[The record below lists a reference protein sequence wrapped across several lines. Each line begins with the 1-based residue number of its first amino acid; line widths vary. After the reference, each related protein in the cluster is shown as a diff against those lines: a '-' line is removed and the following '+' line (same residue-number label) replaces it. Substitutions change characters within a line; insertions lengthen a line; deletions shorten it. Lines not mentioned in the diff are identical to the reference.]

1 MIFNQF
7 MVPNIE
13 NLDYKIESKRS
24 HYGSFRVSPL
34 EVGQGITVGNSLRR
48 VLLGDLEGIAITSVS
63 ILGTQHEFSTISGIR
78 EAVLDILLN
87 LKQIIF
93 KIQDLPFSEIT
104 NIFQEF
110 PIKKCKIFV
119 HGPTKITAKD
129 IQLPPF
135 INIVDSE
142 QYIATLS
149 TTKSFE
155 LEFTLELGQG
165 YSIPNNE
172 KKNSMG
178 VDIIPIDAIFMPVTK
193 VNYIIEEIIVGKK
206 KQEKILLE
214 IWTNGSLTPE
224 QALDSAINKI
234 IQLFQPLQNIKPASA
249 KQILPETN
257 INIKDILVEELDL
270 SVRAYNCLKRAQIN
284 TVSDLLNF
292 SQEDLLQIKNF
303 GRRSAEEVI
312 EALQKKLGIFLPKD
326 KIKNEE

>member
-1 MIFNQF
+1 

-13 NLDYKIESKRS
+13 NLDYKIENKRS

-63 ILGTQHEFSTISGIR
+63 IPGTQHEFSTISGIR

-93 KIQDLPFSEIT
+93 KVQDLPFSEIT
-104 NIFQEF
+104 NIFQES
-110 PIKKCKIFV
+110 PIKNCKIFV

-172 KKNSMG
+172 KKNSIG

-234 IQLFQPLQNIKPASA
+234 IQLFQPLQNSA
-249 KQILPETN
+249 
-257 INIKDILVEELDL
+257 
-270 SVRAYNCLKRAQIN
+270 A
-284 TVSDLLNF
+284 
-292 SQEDLLQIKNF
+292 
-303 GRRSAEEVI
+303 
-312 EALQKKLGIFLPKD
+312 
-326 KIKNEE
+326 